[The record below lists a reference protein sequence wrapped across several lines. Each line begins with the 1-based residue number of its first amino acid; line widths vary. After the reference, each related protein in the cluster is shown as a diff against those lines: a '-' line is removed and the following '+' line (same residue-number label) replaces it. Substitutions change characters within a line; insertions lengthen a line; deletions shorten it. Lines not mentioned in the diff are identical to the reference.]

1 MISRPSS
8 DSRSS
13 QFSLADLAPWLPVMV
28 LLVSLAGSLQAQVP
42 CPVSDPPFGTCFVQN
57 TSYPGDYPWATTVI
71 DGESSLVVADA
82 FSGFFYKYQIN
93 SLSAIPAQYLS
104 PIGPAAYLGVSWNSD
119 EDLLYWLVEDQ
130 GQNWLVSSSSAG
142 ILISQT
148 PIELPAGI
156 TEVTGLAWHA
166 GTGNYWTNAYDDDL
180 YLEFLSDGTFSGN
193 SFQNPEVITA
203 TAEVFGLGLTITL
216 DPLTGE
222 YLFDL
227 PVGAPS
233 DQRSSQVKRVDDTG
247 EEQGLFYPLASINAL
262 SGWVTG
268 IAWTET
274 GSWGG
279 PSEFVIDLTN
289 NSIVEVPVPNPN
301 APSVTVFTCAADG
314 DNNVTLEWV
323 NPITYS
329 SILLLRDGVAIADL
343 PGTDSTYT
351 DTDLDSGTYSY
362 SLQPVPASGATL
374 PAAVCDV
381 VVGFGRLLGQV
392 AFGGSQSGPT
402 TVIES
407 TNQLVVADASGL
419 TAWLY
424 SKDLT
429 PVSSIAG
436 PFTSTVNLSGLAWN
450 ASDDTL
456 AWMTEAGELIHTDLQ
471 GSIISSTTL
480 QSPTPLGLIGEITWS
495 THDQQFLGIDRSVA
509 SFFAFDADGTTDG
522 MWMSVPPTPTG
533 AAVFLAGITSRDT
546 ANNSVCDFAV
556 GSLNDAGISRI
567 ERAVDGVTSGI
578 GFDIAP
584 SVNTGEVVGI
594 SSTETGPFGTPVSYL
609 IGGDNGVIYM
619 FSGDLSG
626 TGSEFVRG
634 ELNMDGT
641 RNLVDVTVLLLDL
654 FGQGQT
660 PSTCIDASDINDDGL
675 VNIADAISLLEYLFE
690 GGSVPPAPS
699 SSCGPDDSIDNLTC
713 QEFDGC

>member
-1 MISRPSS
+1 M
-8 DSRSS
+8 
-13 QFSLADLAPWLPVMV
+13 
-28 LLVSLAGSLQAQVP
+28 
-42 CPVSDPPFGTCFVQN
+42 
-57 TSYPGDYPWATTVI
+57 
-71 DGESSLVVADA
+71 
-82 FSGFFYKYQIN
+82 
-93 SLSAIPAQYLS
+93 
-104 PIGPAAYLGVSWNSD
+104 
-119 EDLLYWLVEDQ
+119 
-130 GQNWLVSSSSAG
+130 
-142 ILISQT
+142 
-148 PIELPAGI
+148 
-156 TEVTGLAWHA
+156 
-166 GTGNYWTNAYDDDL
+166 
-180 YLEFLSDGTFSGN
+180 
-193 SFQNPEVITA
+193 
-203 TAEVFGLGLTITL
+203 
-216 DPLTGE
+216 
-222 YLFDL
+222 
-227 PVGAPS
+227 
-233 DQRSSQVKRVDDTG
+233 
-247 EEQGLFYPLASINAL
+247 
-262 SGWVTG
+262 
-268 IAWTET
+268 
-274 GSWGG
+274 
-279 PSEFVIDLTN
+279 
-289 NSIVEVPVPNPN
+289 
-301 APSVTVFTCAADG
+301 
-314 DNNVTLEWV
+314 
-323 NPITYS
+323 
-329 SILLLRDGVAIADL
+329 
-343 PGTDSTYT
+343 
-351 DTDLDSGTYSY
+351 
-362 SLQPVPASGATL
+362 ASGAIL
-374 PAAVCDV
+374 PAAICDV

-436 PFTSTVNLSGLAWN
+436 PFTTTVNLSGLAWN

-495 THDQQFLGIDRSVA
+495 TNRQQFLGIDRSVA
-509 SFFAFDADGTTDG
+509 SFFAFDADGTTNG

-567 ERAVDGVTSGI
+567 ERSVDGVTSGI
-578 GFDIAP
+578 GFDTAP

-619 FSGDLSG
+619 FSGDLTG
-626 TGSEFVRG
+626 TGSEFIRG

-641 RNLVDVTVLLLDL
+641 RNLVDVTVLLLNL
-654 FGQGQT
+654 FGQAQT